1 MSDGALSQ
9 TEIDA
14 LLAGADTNEEY
25 LPEYKKQSREDYSN
39 SERIRLLEHE
49 VEALQTILER
59 INKDVSDIKKSILG
73 EW

>member
-9 TEIDA
+9 DEIDA
-14 LLAGADTNEEY
+14 LLAGVPSKEEY
-25 LPEYKKQSREDYSN
+25 LPEHTQSREDLEN

-49 VEALQTILER
+49 VEALKTILEK
-59 INKDVSDIKKSILG
+59 INKDMNDIKKSILG